1 MPRQWMVLQNQTG
14 HQQME
19 KMTPHP
25 KDMPTVVVTTREQ
38 LKSLII
44 ETFVLPFA
52 NNIWSVPAQ

>member
-1 MPRQWMVLQNQTG
+1 MVLQNQTR

-19 KMTPHP
+19 KMTPQP
-25 KDMPTVVVTTREQ
+25 KDMSTVIVTTHEQ

-52 NNIWSVPAQ
+52 NNI

>member
-19 KMTPHP
+19 KMMPQP
-25 KDMPTVVVTTREQ
+25 KDTPTVVVTTREQ
-38 LKSLII
+38 LKSLIK

-52 NNIWSVPAQ
+52 NNIWSVLIQ